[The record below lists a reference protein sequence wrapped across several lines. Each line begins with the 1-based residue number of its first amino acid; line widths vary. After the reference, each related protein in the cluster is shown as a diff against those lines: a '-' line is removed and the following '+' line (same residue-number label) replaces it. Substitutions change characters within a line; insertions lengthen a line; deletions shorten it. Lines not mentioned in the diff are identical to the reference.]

1 MTTITLTPEL
11 EGAVAEEA
19 QKRGITAAEVVLDA
33 LQKKFLP
40 DVPFSH
46 TEDTLD
52 EWELEI
58 SAAAA
63 AVGLAP
69 ADRPEEHR

>member
-1 MTTITLTPEL
+1 MTITLTPEL
-11 EGAVAEEA
+11 EHAVAEEA
-19 QKRGITAAEVVLDA
+19 QKCGLTAVEVVMDT
-33 LQKKFLP
+33 LQKKFFP
-40 DVPFSH
+40 QVPFGH

-58 SAAAA
+58 SAAAVQ
-63 AVGLAP
+63 VGLAP

>member
-1 MTTITLTPEL
+1 MTVTLTPEL
-11 EGAVAEEA
+11 EQAVAQDARKRGVAPEDAALTALRERFLPEMPFGGAVDN
-19 QKRGITAAEVVLDA
+19 L
-33 LQKKFLP
+33 
-40 DVPFSH
+40 S
-46 TEDTLD
+46 

>member
-1 MTTITLTPEL
+1 MTVTLTPEL
-11 EGAVAEEA
+11 ECAVAEEA
-19 QKRGITAAEVVLDA
+19 QKRGTTAAEVVLDT

-40 DVPFSH
+40 EVPFGH
-46 TEDTLD
+46 TEDMLD

-63 AVGLAP
+63 QVGLAP
-69 ADRPEEHR
+69 ADHPEERC

>member
-1 MTTITLTPEL
+1 MMTVTLTADL
-11 EGAVAEEA
+11 EQAIGEDAR
-19 QKRGITAAEVVLDA
+19 KRGITLEEAALSA
-33 LQKKFLP
+33 LRKRFLP
-40 DVPFSH
+40 EMPFGG
-46 TEDTLD
+46 TEDNLS

-58 SAAAA
+58 SAAAV

>member
-1 MTTITLTPEL
+1 MTVTLTPEL
-11 EGAVAEEA
+11 ERAVAEEA
-19 QKRGITAAEVVLDA
+19 EKRGITAAEVVSDA

-40 DVPFSH
+40 EALFGH

-58 SAAAA
+58 SAAAV

-69 ADRPEEHR
+69 ADHPEEHR

>member
-1 MTTITLTPEL
+1 MTVTLTPEL
-11 EGAVAEEA
+11 ERAAAEEA
-19 QKRGITAAEVVLDA
+19 QKRGVTAAEVVLDT

-40 DVPFSH
+40 EVPFGH

-58 SAAAA
+58 SAAAV

>member
-1 MTTITLTPEL
+1 MTTVILPPEL
-11 EGAVAEEA
+11 EQAIGEDAR
-19 QKRGITAAEVVLDA
+19 KRGITAEAAA
-33 LQKKFLP
+33 LTALRERFLP
-40 DVPFSH
+40 EMSFGG
-46 TEDTLD
+46 TEDNLS

-58 SAAAA
+58 SAAAV

>member
-1 MTTITLTPEL
+1 MTVTLTPEL
-11 EGAVAEEA
+11 EWAIGEDAR
-19 QKRGITAAEVVLDA
+19 KRGITAEAAA
-33 LQKKFLP
+33 LTALRERFLP
-40 DVPFSH
+40 EVLFGH

-58 SAAAA
+58 SAAAV